1 MYLVGARFGDAES
14 ANAALQDLR
23 GVITVAPGDLGV
35 RPLGSLRYERPAVG
49 AVVAGRFELA
59 DVEAVVRI
67 MEHHGGEIVFRRAE
81 WRHPRPA
88 SSRPDRACSRCQRL
102 TGLRR

>member
-1 MYLVGARFGDAES
+1 MYLVGARFGEAES
-14 ANAALQDLR
+14 ANAALEELR
-23 GVITVAPGDLGV
+23 GEIVVAPGDLGA

-49 AVVAGRFELA
+49 VVVAGRFELA
-59 DVEAVVRI
+59 DVDAVVRI
-67 MEHHGGEIVFRRAE
+67 LERHGGEIVFRRAE

-88 SSRPDRACSRCQRL
+88 PSRSDRTCSRCQRL